1 MTFPV
6 MPAALPDDPVEQAIA
21 WAVRLQMQG
30 ATPDALHSLQR
41 WREADPGHEQAWQR
55 LAAIGNQ
62 FSGLAPEASR
72 ATLDASLARR
82 RQRRQALKV
91 LAGIGFAGTAT
102 WFAIDARADYRTGTG
117 QRLAVRLPDGSLL
130 HLNAGT
136 AVRLRFD
143 GKQRLLT
150 LLHGEIAITTHADP
164 QRRPFLVDTGEARML
179 ALGTRFTVRRAAGA
193 DGADGTDATLTRL
206 AVQEHTVQ
214 LQAAASAVRPVLVQ
228 AGDSVLTDGA
238 RIWRE
243 PAHDDPAAWLDGVIA
258 ARDMPLGQLVAE
270 LARHRH
276 GLLLCDA
283 DIARLPVSGVFQL
296 DDPERALRVLLQTQ
310 PIVAVYRTRFWVTLK
325 KA

>member
-1 MTFPV
+1 MTLPV
-6 MPAALPDDPVEQAIA
+6 AATTLPEDPVEQAIA
-21 WAVRLQMQG
+21 WAVRLQMHG

-41 WREADPGHEQAWQR
+41 WRDADARHEQAWQR
-55 LAAIGNQ
+55 IASIGAQ
-62 FSGLAPEASR
+62 LSGLAPEASR

-102 WFAIDARADYRTGTG
+102 WFAIDTRADYRTGTG

-143 GKQRLLT
+143 GKQRLLS

-179 ALGTRFTVRRAAGA
+179 ALGTRFTVRRLAG
-193 DGADGTDATLTRL
+193 DDATLTRL

-214 LQAAASAVRPVLVQ
+214 LQAAASAARPVLVQ

-243 PAHDDPAAWLDGVIA
+243 PAHDDPAAWIDGVIA

-283 DIARLPVSGVFQL
+283 DIAHLPVSGVFQL

-310 PIVAVYRTRFWVTLK
+310 PIVAVYRTRFWVMLE

>member
-1 MTFPV
+1 
-6 MPAALPDDPVEQAIA
+6 
-21 WAVRLQMQG
+21 
-30 ATPDALHSLQR
+30 
-41 WREADPGHEQAWQR
+41 
-55 LAAIGNQ
+55 
-62 FSGLAPEASR
+62 
-72 ATLDASLARR
+72 
-82 RQRRQALKV
+82 
-91 LAGIGFAGTAT
+91 IGFAGTAT
-102 WFAIDARADYRTGTG
+102 WFTIDTRADYRTGTG

-143 GKQRLLT
+143 GAQRLLS
-150 LLHGEIAITTHADP
+150 LLHGEIAITTQADP
-164 QRRPFLVDTGEARML
+164 RRRPFLVETGEARML
-179 ALGTRFTVRRAAGA
+179 ALGTRFTVRRLAGD
-193 DGADGTDATLTRL
+193 DGMLTRL
-206 AVQEHTVQ
+206 AVQEHAVQ
-214 LQAAASAVRPVLVQ
+214 LQVAAGVVRPELVQ

-283 DIARLPVSGVFQL
+283 DIAHLPVSGVFQL
-296 DDPERALRVLLQTQ
+296 DDPERALRVLLHTQ

>member
-1 MTFPV
+1 MTA
-6 MPAALPDDPVEQAIA
+6 AALPEDPVEQAIA
-21 WAVRLQMQG
+21 WAVRLQMHG

-41 WREADPGHEQAWQR
+41 WRDADPCHEQAWQR

-102 WFAIDARADYRTGTG
+102 WFAIDTQADYRTGTG

-143 GKQRLLT
+143 GKQRLLN
-150 LLHGEIAITTHADP
+150 LLHGDIAITTHADP
-164 QRRPFLVDTGEARML
+164 QRRPFLVETGEARML
-179 ALGTRFTVRRAAGA
+179 ALGTRFTLRRLA
-193 DGADGTDATLTRL
+193 GTDGMLTRL
-206 AVQEHTVQ
+206 AVQEHAVQ
-214 LQAAASAVRPVLVQ
+214 LQAAASAARPVLVQ
-228 AGDSVLTDGA
+228 TGDSVLTDGA

-243 PAHDDPAAWLDGVIA
+243 PTHDDPAAWLDGVIA

-310 PIVAVYRTRFWVTLK
+310 PIVAVYHTRFWVTLK

>member
-1 MTFPV
+1 MTLPV
-6 MPAALPDDPVEQAIA
+6 TPAALPDDPVEQAIA
-21 WAVRLQMQG
+21 WAVRLQMHG

-41 WREADPGHEQAWQR
+41 WRDADPDHEQAWQR
-55 LAAIGNQ
+55 IASIGTQ
-62 FSGLAPEASR
+62 LSGLAPEASR

-102 WFAIDARADYRTGTG
+102 WFAIDVRADYRTGTG

-143 GKQRLLT
+143 GAQRLLT
-150 LLHGEIAITTHADP
+150 LLHGEIAITTQADP

-179 ALGTRFTVRRAAGA
+179 ALGTRFTVRRLAGT
-193 DGADGTDATLTRL
+193 GATLTRL
-206 AVQEHTVQ
+206 AVQEHKVR
-214 LQAAASAVRPVLVQ
+214 LQAAASAARPVLVQ

-283 DIARLPVSGVFQL
+283 DIAHLPVSGVFQL

-310 PIVAVYRTRFWVTLK
+310 PIVAVYRTRFWVTLN

>member
-1 MTFPV
+1 MTLPV
-6 MPAALPDDPVEQAIA
+6 TATTLPEDPVEQAIA
-21 WAVRLQMQG
+21 WAVRLQMHG

-41 WREADPGHEQAWQR
+41 WRDADARHEQAWQR
-55 LAAIGNQ
+55 IASIGAQ
-62 FSGLAPEASR
+62 LSGLAPEASR

-102 WFAIDARADYRTGTG
+102 WFAIDTRADYRTGTG

-143 GKQRLLT
+143 GKQRLLS

-179 ALGTRFTVRRAAGA
+179 ALGTRFTVRRLAG
-193 DGADGTDATLTRL
+193 DDATLTRL
-206 AVQEHTVQ
+206 AVQEHAVR
-214 LQAAASAVRPVLVQ
+214 LQAAAGAVRPVLVQ

-243 PAHDDPAAWLDGVIA
+243 PAHDDPAAWIDGVIA

-283 DIARLPVSGVFQL
+283 DIAHLPVSGVFQL

-310 PIVAVYRTRFWVTLK
+310 PIVAVYRTRFWVMLK

>member
-1 MTFPV
+1 MTLPV
-6 MPAALPDDPVEQAIA
+6 TPAALPDDPVEQAIA
-21 WAVRLQMQG
+21 WAVRLQMHG

-41 WREADPGHEQAWQR
+41 WRDADPDHEQAWQR
-55 LAAIGNQ
+55 IASIGTQ
-62 FSGLAPEASR
+62 LSGLAPEASR

-143 GKQRLLT
+143 GAQRLLT
-150 LLHGEIAITTHADP
+150 LLHGEIAITTQADP

-179 ALGTRFTVRRAAGA
+179 ALGTRFTVRRLAGT
-193 DGADGTDATLTRL
+193 GATLTRL
-206 AVQEHTVQ
+206 AVQEHKVR
-214 LQAAASAVRPVLVQ
+214 LQAAARAARPVLVQ

-243 PAHDDPAAWLDGVIA
+243 PAHADPAAWLDGVIA

-283 DIARLPVSGVFQL
+283 DIAHLPVSGVFQL

-325 KA
+325 KT

>member
-6 MPAALPDDPVEQAIA
+6 TAAALPEDPVEQAIA
-21 WAVRLQMQG
+21 WAVRLQMHG

-41 WREADPGHEQAWQR
+41 WRDADPGHEQAWQR
-55 LAAIGNQ
+55 LAAIGSQ
-62 FSGLAPEASR
+62 FSGLPPEASR

-91 LAGIGFAGTAT
+91 LAGIGFAGTAA
-102 WFAIDARADYRTGTG
+102 WFAIDTRADYRTGTG

-130 HLNAGT
+130 QLNAGT

-143 GKQRLLT
+143 GAQRLLT
-150 LLHGEIAITTHADP
+150 LLHGDIAITTQADP

-179 ALGTRFTVRRAAGA
+179 ALGTRFTVRRLAVAEGA
-193 DGADGTDATLTRL
+193 DAMLTRL
-206 AVQEHTVQ
+206 AVQEHAVQ
-214 LQAAASAVRPVLVQ
+214 LQAAASAARPLLVQ
-228 AGDSVLTDGA
+228 AGDGVLTDGA

-243 PAHDDPAAWLDGVIA
+243 PAHDDPAAWLDGVIV

-283 DIARLPVSGVFQL
+283 DIARLPVSGIFQL
-296 DDPERALRVLLQTQ
+296 DDPERALRVLLHTQ

>member
-1 MTFPV
+1 MTA
-6 MPAALPDDPVEQAIA
+6 AALPEDPVEQAIA
-21 WAVRLQMQG
+21 WAVRLQMHG
-30 ATPDALHSLQR
+30 ATPDAMLSLQR
-41 WREADPGHEQAWQR
+41 WRDADPCHEQAWQR
-55 LAAIGNQ
+55 LAAIGGQ
-62 FSGLAPEASR
+62 FSGLPPEASR

-82 RQRRQALKV
+82 RQRRQTLKV

-102 WFAIDARADYRTGTG
+102 WFAVDTRADYRTGTG

-136 AVRLRFD
+136 AVSLLFD
-143 GKQRLLT
+143 GTQRLLS

-179 ALGTRFTVRRAAGA
+179 ALGTRFTVRRLAGA
-193 DGADGTDATLTRL
+193 DATLTRL
-206 AVQEHTVQ
+206 AVQEHAVR
-214 LQAAASAVRPVLVQ
+214 LQAAASAARPVLVQ

-283 DIARLPVSGVFQL
+283 DIAQLPISGVFQL
-296 DDPERALRVLLQTQ
+296 DDPERALRVLLHTQ

>member
-1 MTFPV
+1 MTA
-6 MPAALPDDPVEQAIA
+6 AALQDDAVEQAIA
-21 WAVRLQMQG
+21 WAVRLQMHG
-30 ATPDALHSLQR
+30 ATPDALQSLQR
-41 WREADPGHEQAWQR
+41 WRDADPGHEQAWQR

-62 FSGLAPEASR
+62 FSGLPPEASR

-102 WFAIDARADYRTGTG
+102 WFAIDTRADYRTGTG
-117 QRLAVRLPDGSLL
+117 QRLAVRLPDGSVL

-143 GKQRLLT
+143 GKQRLLS

-179 ALGTRFTVRRAAGA
+179 ALGTRFTVRRLA
-193 DGADGTDATLTRL
+193 GADGTDATLTRL
-206 AVQEHTVQ
+206 AVQEHAVR
-214 LQAAASAVRPVLVQ
+214 LQAAASAARPVLVQ
-228 AGDSVLTDGA
+228 AGDSIVTDGA
-238 RIWRE
+238 RVWPG

-283 DIARLPVSGVFQL
+283 DIAHLPVSGVFQL
-296 DDPERALRVLLQTQ
+296 DDPERALRVLLHAQ

>member
-1 MTFPV
+1 MTA
-6 MPAALPDDPVEQAIA
+6 AALQDDAVEQAIA
-21 WAVRLQMQG
+21 WAVRLQMHG
-30 ATPDALHSLQR
+30 ATPDALQSLQR
-41 WREADPGHEQAWQR
+41 WRDADPGHEQAWQR

-62 FSGLAPEASR
+62 FSGLPPLASR

-82 RQRRQALKV
+82 RQRRQSLKV
-91 LAGIGFAGTAT
+91 LAGIGFAGTAA
-102 WFAIDARADYRTGTG
+102 WFAIDTRADYRTGTG

-130 HLNAGT
+130 RLNAGT

-150 LLHGEIAITTHADP
+150 LLHGELAVTTQADP
-164 QRRPFLVDTGEARML
+164 RRRPFLVDTGEARMQ
-179 ALGTRFTVRRAAGA
+179 ALGTRFTVRRLAGA
-193 DGADGTDATLTRL
+193 DGMLTRL
-206 AVQEHTVQ
+206 AVQEHAVQ
-214 LQAAASAVRPVLVQ
+214 LQAGTGTGAASPVLVR
-228 AGDSVLTDGA
+228 AGDSVVTDGA
-238 RIWRE
+238 RTWRE

-283 DIARLPVSGVFQL
+283 GIASLPVSGVFQL

-310 PIVAVYRTRFWVTLK
+310 PIVAVYRTRFWVTLN

>member
-1 MTFPV
+1 M
-6 MPAALPDDPVEQAIA
+6 PDDPVEQAIA
-21 WAVRLQMQG
+21 WAVRLQMHG

-41 WREADPGHEQAWQR
+41 WRDADPGHEQAWQR
-55 LAAIGNQ
+55 LAAIGSQ
-62 FSGLAPEASR
+62 FSGLPPEASR

-102 WFAIDARADYRTGTG
+102 WFAIDTRADYRTGTG

-143 GKQRLLT
+143 GAQRLLT
-150 LLHGEIAITTHADP
+150 LLHGEIAITTQADP
-164 QRRPFLVDTGEARML
+164 QRRPFLVDTSEARML
-179 ALGTRFTVRRAAGA
+179 ALGTRFTVRRLAGA
-193 DGADGTDATLTRL
+193 DGMLTRL
-206 AVQEHTVQ
+206 AVQEHAVQ
-214 LQAAASAVRPVLVQ
+214 LQTAASAARPLLVQ

-243 PAHDDPAAWLDGVIA
+243 TAHDDPAAWLDGVIA

-270 LARHRH
+270 LARHRR

-283 DIARLPVSGVFQL
+283 DIAHLPVSGVFQL
-296 DDPERALRVLLQTQ
+296 DDPERALRVLLHTQ

>member
-6 MPAALPDDPVEQAIA
+6 TAAALPEDPVEQAIA

-30 ATPDALHSLQR
+30 ATPDALLSLHR
-41 WREADPGHEQAWQR
+41 WREADPAHEQAWQR
-55 LAAIGNQ
+55 LAAIGSQ
-62 FSGLAPEASR
+62 FSGLPPEASR

-102 WFAIDARADYRTGTG
+102 WFAIDTRADYRTGTG

-136 AVRLRFD
+136 AVRLHFD
-143 GKQRLLT
+143 GTQRLLS
-150 LLHGEIAITTHADP
+150 LLHGEMAITTQADP
-164 QRRPFLVDTGEARML
+164 QRRPFLVETGEARML
-179 ALGTRFTVRRAAGA
+179 ALGTRFTVRRLAG
-193 DGADGTDATLTRL
+193 GEGTLTRL
-206 AVQEHTVQ
+206 AVQEHAVQ
-214 LQAAASAVRPVLVQ
+214 LQVAAGAVRPELVQ

-283 DIARLPVSGVFQL
+283 DIAHLPVSGVFQL
-296 DDPERALRVLLQTQ
+296 DDPERALRVLLHTQ

>member
-1 MTFPV
+1 MT
-6 MPAALPDDPVEQAIA
+6 ATALPDDPVEQAIA
-21 WAVRLQMQG
+21 WAVRLQMHG

-41 WREADPGHEQAWQR
+41 WRDADPGHEQAWQR
-55 LAAIGNQ
+55 LAAIGSQ
-62 FSGLAPEASR
+62 FSGLPPEASR

-102 WFAIDARADYRTGTG
+102 WFAIDTRADYRTGTG

-143 GKQRLLT
+143 GAQRLLT
-150 LLHGEIAITTHADP
+150 LLHGEIAITTQADP

-179 ALGTRFTVRRAAGA
+179 ALGTRFTVRRLAGA
-193 DGADGTDATLTRL
+193 DGMLTRL
-206 AVQEHTVQ
+206 AVQEHGVQ
-214 LQAAASAVRPVLVQ
+214 LQTAASAARPLLVQ
-228 AGDSVLTDGA
+228 TGDSVLTDGA
-238 RIWRE
+238 RTWRE
-243 PAHDDPAAWLDGVIA
+243 TAHDDPAAWLDGVIA

-283 DIARLPVSGVFQL
+283 DIAHLPVSGVFQL
-296 DDPERALRVLLQTQ
+296 DDPERALRVLLHTQ

-325 KA
+325 QA

>member
-1 MTFPV
+1 M
-6 MPAALPDDPVEQAIA
+6 EQAIA

-41 WREADPGHEQAWQR
+41 WRDADARHEQAWQR
-55 LAAIGNQ
+55 IASIGTQ
-62 FSGLAPEASR
+62 LSGLAPEASR

-102 WFAIDARADYRTGTG
+102 WFAIDTRADYRTGTG

-130 HLNAGT
+130 RLNAGT

-150 LLHGEIAITTHADP
+150 LLHGELAVTTQADP
-164 QRRPFLVDTGEARML
+164 RRRPFLVDTGEARMQ
-179 ALGTRFTVRRAAGA
+179 ALGTRFTVRRLAGA
-193 DGADGTDATLTRL
+193 DGMLTRL
-206 AVQEHTVQ
+206 AVQEHAVQ
-214 LQAAASAVRPVLVQ
+214 LQAGTGTGAASPVLVR
-228 AGDSVLTDGA
+228 AGDSVVTDGA
-238 RIWRE
+238 RTWRE

-283 DIARLPVSGVFQL
+283 GIASLPVSGVFQL

>member
-1 MTFPV
+1 VTLPV
-6 MPAALPDDPVEQAIA
+6 AATTLPEDPVEQAIA
-21 WAVRLQMQG
+21 WAVRLQMHG

-41 WREADPGHEQAWQR
+41 WRDADARHEQAWQR
-55 LAAIGNQ
+55 IASIGAQ
-62 FSGLAPEASR
+62 LSGLAPEASR

-102 WFAIDARADYRTGTG
+102 WFAIDTRADYRTGTG

-143 GKQRLLT
+143 GKQRLLS

-179 ALGTRFTVRRAAGA
+179 ALGTRFTVRRLAG
-193 DGADGTDATLTRL
+193 DDATLTRL

-214 LQAAASAVRPVLVQ
+214 LQAAASAARPVLVQ

-243 PAHDDPAAWLDGVIA
+243 PAHDDPAAWIDGVIA

-283 DIARLPVSGVFQL
+283 DIAHLPVSGVFQL

-310 PIVAVYRTRFWVTLK
+310 PIVAVYRTRFWVMLE

>member
-1 MTFPV
+1 MTLPV
-6 MPAALPDDPVEQAIA
+6 TATTLPEDPVEQAIA

-30 ATPDALHSLQR
+30 ATPDALLSLQR
-41 WREADPGHEQAWQR
+41 WRDADPAHEQAWQR
-55 LAAIGNQ
+55 LAAIGSQ
-62 FSGLAPEASR
+62 FSGLPPEASR

-102 WFAIDARADYRTGTG
+102 WFAIDTRADYRTGTG

-136 AVRLRFD
+136 AVRLHFD
-143 GKQRLLT
+143 GAQRLLS
-150 LLHGEIAITTHADP
+150 LLHGEIAITTQADP
-164 QRRPFLVDTGEARML
+164 QRRPFLVETGEARML

-193 DGADGTDATLTRL
+193 DGTLTRL
-206 AVQEHTVQ
+206 AVQEHAVR
-214 LQAAASAVRPVLVQ
+214 LQAAAGAVRPELVQ

-283 DIARLPVSGVFQL
+283 DIAHLPVSGVFQL
-296 DDPERALRVLLQTQ
+296 DDPERVLRVLLHTQ

>member
-1 MTFPV
+1 MT
-6 MPAALPDDPVEQAIA
+6 AALQDDPVEQAIA
-21 WAVRLQMQG
+21 WAVRLQMHG
-30 ATPDALHSLQR
+30 ATPDALLSLQR
-41 WREADPGHEQAWQR
+41 WRDADPGHEQAWQR
-55 LAAIGNQ
+55 LAAIGHQ
-62 FSGLAPEASR
+62 FSGLPPEASR

-91 LAGIGFAGTAT
+91 LAGIGFAGTAA
-102 WFAIDARADYRTGTG
+102 WFAIDTQADYRTGTG
-117 QRLAVRLPDGSLL
+117 QRLAARLPDGSLL

-150 LLHGEIAITTHADP
+150 LLHGELAVTTQADP

-179 ALGTRFTVRRAAGA
+179 ALGTRFTVRRLAGA
-193 DGADGTDATLTRL
+193 GGMLTRL
-206 AVQEHTVQ
+206 AVQEHAVQ
-214 LQAAASAVRPVLVQ
+214 LQAGASTGVASPVLVR
-228 AGDSVLTDGA
+228 AGDSVVTDGA
-238 RIWRE
+238 RTWRE
-243 PAHDDPAAWLDGVIA
+243 PVHDDPAAWLDGVIA

-283 DIARLPVSGVFQL
+283 DIASLPVSGVFQL

>member
-1 MTFPV
+1 MTFP
-6 MPAALPDDPVEQAIA
+6 MTAATLPEDPVEQAIA
-21 WAVRLQMQG
+21 WAVRLQMHG
-30 ATPDALHSLQR
+30 ASPDALLSLQR

-55 LAAIGNQ
+55 ITSIGAQ
-62 FSGLAPEASR
+62 FSGLPPEASR

-102 WFAIDARADYRTGTG
+102 WFAIDTRADYRTGTG

-143 GKQRLLT
+143 GAQRLLS

-179 ALGTRFTVRRAAGA
+179 ALGTRFTVRRLAGEDGT
-193 DGADGTDATLTRL
+193 DGADATLTRL
-206 AVQEHTVQ
+206 AVQEHAVQ
-214 LQAAASAVRPVLVQ
+214 LQVAAGAARPVLVQ

-238 RIWRE
+238 RVWRAL
-243 PAHDDPAAWLDGVIA
+243 AHDDPAAWLDGVIA

-283 DIARLPVSGVFQL
+283 DIAHLPVSGVFQL
-296 DDPERALRVLLQTQ
+296 DDPERALRVLLHTQ
-310 PIVAVYRTRFWVTLK
+310 PIMAVYRTRFWVTLK